1 MFDQAPSGRSGG
13 RITVW
18 PFYAL
23 AVLAGVLGLVLVIAW
38 WPEDYPE
45 EDELVKVS
53 GRIAS
58 VRVRDDLSNSGAG
71 AMMPAMTS
79 TYFTLEGVAGEFRYP
94 SSQPGYPIVRDRT
107 AYAIDVW
114 VERDRLG
121 DGEPLRIWQ
130 IRENNPHNLLG
141 EETFI
146 GRDEIVERLSAVDRS
161 MVKAGSWLLAIAAGL
176 ALLGAGAGRWNRRR
190 AKAKA

>member
-18 PFYAL
+18 PFHAL

-38 WPEDYPE
+38 WPDDYPDE
-45 EDELVKVS
+45 SELVKVS